1 MNGHHRTFVAIACVF
16 IHSCY
21 DDDED
26 DDDDDD
32 DDSSRH
38 SPPHGT
44 RSFVRDLVRD
54 LVRSFVI
61 STRETRETSTLDARS
76 HEWMGGWVDR
86 GAADDD
92 DDDA

>member
-1 MNGHHRTFVAIACVF
+1 MNSHHRTFIAIACVF
-16 IHSCY
+16 IHSFDDDDD
-21 DDDED
+21 DDDE
-26 DDDDDD
+26 DDD

-54 LVRSFVI
+54 LVRSFVRS
-61 STRETRETSTLDARS
+61 STRETRDMSTLYARMC
-76 HEWMGGWVDR
+76 EWMGGWVDR

-92 DDDA
+92 DE

>member
-1 MNGHHRTFVAIACVF
+1 MTIIAHSSPSRVF
-16 IHSCY
+16 LSTRY
-21 DDDED
+21 DDDG

-54 LVRSFVI
+54 LVRSFVRS
-61 STRETRETSTLDARS
+61 STRETRDMSTLYARMC
-76 HEWMGGWVDR
+76 EWMGGWEDR
-86 GAADDD
+86 GTADDD
-92 DDDA
+92 DA